1 LKTRVYATTL
11 LLLLFALAGFA
22 AAAPKSSPDD
32 GDKQLIAI
40 TNVNV
45 IPMDRERVLEDQ
57 TVVIR
62 GGRIHKIGPAS
73 RLKAPKGARLL
84 DGRGKYLMP
93 GLVDMHTHL
102 FSDDDQFPEQ
112 LADEELFLMLANGV
126 TTARLMIGTP
136 EHLKYRARIAKGEL
150 ASPTLYVASP
160 QLTGRKQGSTFNGR
174 VVTKAD
180 EARAAVR
187 DFKAAG
193 YDFIK
198 LTNFITPEVYEAVV
212 SEAKKEKIRVVGHVD
227 TRVGVR
233 RALEAGQQIEHL
245 DAYLESVLKD
255 DSPIKTSVSDIG
267 LFRKENW
274 ESLDYIDEAKV
285 REIAKATARANIYS
299 TPTLTFFKM
308 VYGFGMKE
316 DEIRALPEFRFAPT
330 QMRDAWFAGNKRL
343 LERQASEARR
353 MKYVRVRDM
362 LVKEIHDAGGKIMA
376 GSDTPELFLLY
387 GWALHREIKN
397 LNAAGL
403 SPYAA
408 LAAATRNPAEYLGA
422 LKEIGTVE
430 QGKRA
435 DLILL
440 NANPLE
446 DVGNTERRAGVM
458 VRGRWFTEE
467 ELKRRLDEIAPL
479 FQHALDE
486 KTSN

>member
-1 LKTRVYATTL
+1 MKTKVYATL
-11 LLLLFALAGFA
+11 LLVALVSLSA
-22 AAAPKSSPDD
+22 AAKTPPDD
-32 GDKQLIAI
+32 GDQQLIAI

-45 IPMDRERVLEDQ
+45 IPMDRERVLTDQ

-62 GGRIHKIGPAS
+62 KGRIHQIGPAA
-73 RLKAPKGARLL
+73 RTKAPKGAKLL

-102 FSDDDQFPEQ
+102 FSDDDEFPEE

-136 EHLKYRARIAKGEL
+136 EHLKYRTQIARGEL
-150 ASPTLYVASP
+150 IAPTLYVASP

-174 VVTKAD
+174 VVTTAD

-198 LTNFITPEVYEAVV
+198 LTNFITLEVYEAAVD
-212 SEAKKEKIRVVGHVD
+212 EAKKQKIRIVGHVD

-233 RALEAGQQIEHL
+233 RALEAKQQIEHL

-267 LFRKENW
+267 LFRKQNW
-274 ESLDYIDEAKV
+274 ESLDFIDDNKV
-285 REIAKATARANIYS
+285 REIARATARAGIYS

-308 VYGFGMKE
+308 TFGIGMSE
-316 DEIRALPEFRFAPT
+316 DEIRTRPDFQFVPT
-330 QMRDAWFAGNKRL
+330 SRREEWFAANKRL
-343 LERQASEARR
+343 LASFATEARR
-353 MKYVRVRDM
+353 REYVRVRDL
-362 LVKEIHDAGGKIMA
+362 LVKEIHNAGGKIMA

-387 GWALHREIKN
+387 GWSLHREIKN

-408 LAAATRNPAEYLGA
+408 LEAATRNPAEFLGA
-422 LKEIGTVE
+422 LKEIGTIE
-430 QGKRA
+430 KGKRA

-440 NANPLE
+440 DANPLE
-446 DVGNTERRAGVM
+446 DISNTERRAGVM
-458 VRGRWFTEE
+458 VRGRWLTEA

-479 FQHALDE
+479 FQHALDG

>member
-1 LKTRVYATTL
+1 MKNRLYATL
-11 LLLLFALAGFA
+11 LLLALVSFPAVARTF
-22 AAAPKSSPDD
+22 PDD

-45 IPMDRERVLEDQ
+45 IPMDRERVLQDQ

-62 GGRIHKIGPAS
+62 GGRIHKIGPAA
-73 RLKAPKGARLL
+73 RTKAPKGAKLL

-102 FSDDDQFPEQ
+102 FTDDDEFPEA
-112 LADEELFLMLANGV
+112 LADEELFIMLANGV

-136 EHLKYRARIAKGEL
+136 EQLKYRAQVARGEL
-150 ASPTLYVASP
+150 VAPTLYVASP

-174 VVTKAD
+174 VVTKAE

-198 LTNFITPEVYEAVV
+198 LTNFITPEVYEAVID
-212 SEAKKEKIRVVGHVD
+212 EAKKEKIRVVGHVD
-227 TRVGVR
+227 TRVGVK
-233 RALEAGQQIEHL
+233 RALEARQQIEHL

-274 ESLDYIDEAKV
+274 ESLDYIDDAKV
-285 REIAKATARANIYS
+285 REIAKATARAGIYS

-308 VYGFGMKE
+308 TYGLGMSE
-316 DEIRALPEFRFAPT
+316 DEIRSRPDFRFVPPK
-330 QMRDAWFAGNKRL
+330 MRDALLAANKRI

-353 MKYVRVRDM
+353 LKYVAVRDM
-362 LVKEIHDAGGKIMA
+362 LVKEIHEAGGKIMA

-387 GWALHREIKN
+387 GWSLHREIKN

-408 LAAATRNPAEYLGA
+408 LAAATRNPAEFLGA
-422 LKEIGTVE
+422 LKEIGTIE

-446 DVGNTERRAGVM
+446 DVSNTERRAGVF
-458 VRGRWFTEE
+458 VRGRWLTEE

>member
-1 LKTRVYATTL
+1 LKTKVYAAL
-11 LLLLFALAGFA
+11 LLVALACLSA
-22 AAAPKSSPDD
+22 SAKSSPGD
-32 GDKQLIAI
+32 GDQQLIAI

-45 IPMDRERVLEDQ
+45 IPMDRERVLPDQ

-62 GGRIHKIGPAS
+62 KGRIHSIGPAA
-73 RLKAPKGARLL
+73 RTKAPKGAKLL

-102 FSDDDQFPEQ
+102 FSDEDEFPES

-136 EHLKYRARIAKGEL
+136 EQLKYRAQVARGEL
-150 ASPTLYVASP
+150 VGPTLYVASP

-198 LTNFITPEVYEAVV
+198 LTNFITPEVYDAAVD
-212 SEAKKEKIRVVGHVD
+212 EAKKQKIRVVGHVD

-233 RALEAGQQIEHL
+233 RALEAHQQIEHL

-255 DSPIKTSVSDIG
+255 ESPVKTSVSDIG

-274 ESLDYIDEAKV
+274 QSLDFIDDDKV
-285 REIAKATARANIYS
+285 REIARATARAGVYS
-299 TPTLTFFKM
+299 TPTLTFFKL
-308 VYGFGMKE
+308 VYGGLGLSD
-316 DEIRALPEFRFAPT
+316 DEIRARPDFQFVPT
-330 QMRDAWFAGNKRL
+330 QRRDAWFAANKRI
-343 LERQASEARR
+343 LERQASEERR
-353 MKYVRVRDM
+353 REYVRVRDL
-362 LVKEIHDAGGKIMA
+362 LVREIHNAGGKIMA

-387 GWALHREIKN
+387 GWSLHREIKN

-422 LKEIGTVE
+422 LGEIGTIE
-430 QGKRA
+430 KGKRA
-435 DLILL
+435 DLLL
-440 NANPLE
+440 LDANPLA
-446 DVGNTERRAGVM
+446 DVSNTERRAGVF
-458 VRGRWFTEE
+458 VRGRWLAES
-467 ELKRRLDEIAPL
+467 ELKSRLDEIAPL
-479 FQHALDE
+479 FQHALDP
-486 KTSN
+486 KAGQ

>member
-1 LKTRVYATTL
+1 MKTKLYATL
-11 LLLLFALAGFA
+11 LLLALVSHSA
-22 AAAPKSSPDD
+22 AAKSSPDD
-32 GDKQLIAI
+32 GDQQLIAI

-45 IPMDRERVLEDQ
+45 IPMDRERVLQDQ

-62 GGRIHKIGPAS
+62 RGRIHKIGPAA

-102 FSDDDQFPEQ
+102 FSDDDEFPEA

-136 EHLKYRARIAKGEL
+136 EHLKYRAQINKGEL
-150 ASPTLYVASP
+150 IAPTLYVASP

-174 VVTKAD
+174 VVTQAE

-198 LTNFITPEVYEAVV
+198 LTNFITPEVYEAVID
-212 SEAKKEKIRVVGHVD
+212 EAQKAKIRVVGHVD

-233 RALEAGQQIEHL
+233 RALAARQQIEHL

-255 DSPIKTSVSDIG
+255 ESPIKTSVSDIG

-274 ESLDYIDEAKV
+274 ESLDYIDDAKV
-285 REIAKATARANIYS
+285 REIARETARAGIYS

-308 VYGFGMKE
+308 TYGIGMSE
-316 DEIRALPEFRFAPT
+316 DEIRSRPDFQFVPT
-330 QMRDAWFAGNKRL
+330 KMREAWFAGNKRL
-343 LERQASEARR
+343 LGRQASEARR
-353 MKYVRVRDM
+353 REYVRVRDL
-362 LVKEIHDAGGKIMA
+362 LVREIHNAGGKIMA

-387 GWALHREIKN
+387 GWSLHREIKN
-397 LNAAGL
+397 LHAAGL

-408 LAAATRNPAEYLGA
+408 LASATRNPAEYLGA

-435 DLILL
+435 DLLL
-440 NANPLE
+440 LDANPLE
-446 DVGNTERRAGVM
+446 DVSNTERRAGVM

-479 FQHALDE
+479 FQHALDA